1 MIWNLVK
8 FVDVISFPPKIKL
21 NKGES
26 YSFVPMEEL
35 TPGQKYAKG
44 LNSKVWKGSGGSKF
58 QNGDTLFARITP
70 CLQNGKISQAKD
82 LNTEFGFGSTE
93 YFIFRGIEGV
103 TDSNFVYYLS
113 LNKDFRE
120 YAIGSMVGASGRQ
133 RADAKFVSHYEFRLP
148 PLNTQKRIADI
159 LTAYDDLIE
168 NNLKRIK
175 LLEQAAQNI
184 YKEWFVNMRFPSHE
198 NTPIDQ
204 ETGLPEGWKTLKFDN
219 VFNVQNGY
227 AFKSKDYR
235 NKGIPVLRTRDYSSS
250 FFIDIT
256 DPIFLSDEFSVSHK
270 KYFVKELDFLLIM
283 VGASIGNN
291 GLVLKKDLPALQNQN
306 QWAIR
311 VKSKFHS
318 YEYFKIYCVKSIIDS
333 LLMKRTGSARD
344 FFRASFI
351 KEIDVIIPDED
362 LVKQFTKFVK
372 PLINQINILLTQNQK
387 LISARDILLPRL
399 MNQTIK
405 V

>member
-1 MIWNLVK
+1 MSWQKMKLGELC
-8 FVDVISFPPKIKL
+8 KL
-21 NKGES
+21 NYGKGLS
-26 YSFVPMEEL
+26 ASNRIK
-35 TPGQKYAKG
+35 GKYAVYSSAGHIDSHCKPLIESKGIIIGRKGSIGTIFYSDSPFYPIDTTYFITPENNYNLKFLYYNLKTLGLKNLNSDAAVPG
-44 LNSKVWKGSGGSKF
+44 LNRN
-58 QNGDTLFARITP
+58 QAY
-70 CLQNGKISQAKD
+70 SQEI
-82 LNTEFGFGSTE
+82 NIPS
-93 YFIFRGIEGV
+93 I
-103 TDSNFVYYLS
+103 
-113 LNKDFRE
+113 
-120 YAIGSMVGASGRQ
+120 Q
-133 RADAKFVSHYEFRLP
+133 
-148 PLNTQKRIADI
+148 TQKRIADI
-159 LTAYDDLIE
+159 LSAYDDLIE

>member
-1 MIWNLVK
+1 
-8 FVDVISFPPKIKL
+8 
-21 NKGES
+21 
-26 YSFVPMEEL
+26 
-35 TPGQKYAKG
+35 
-44 LNSKVWKGSGGSKF
+44 
-58 QNGDTLFARITP
+58 
-70 CLQNGKISQAKD
+70 
-82 LNTEFGFGSTE
+82 
-93 YFIFRGIEGV
+93 
-103 TDSNFVYYLS
+103 
-113 LNKDFRE
+113 
-120 YAIGSMVGASGRQ
+120 
-133 RADAKFVSHYEFRLP
+133 
-148 PLNTQKRIADI
+148 
-159 LTAYDDLIE
+159 
-168 NNLKRIK
+168 
-175 LLEQAAQNI
+175 
-184 YKEWFVNMRFPSHE
+184 
-198 NTPIDQ
+198 
-204 ETGLPEGWKTLKFDN
+204 
-219 VFNVQNGY
+219 
-227 AFKSKDYR
+227 
-235 NKGIPVLRTRDYSSS
+235 
-250 FFIDIT
+250 
-256 DPIFLSDEFSVSHK
+256 
-270 KYFVKELDFLLIM
+270 M

-372 PLINQINILLTQNQK
+372 PLISQINILLTQNQK